1 MTKDTKSKVYQEV
14 LEEIRNYIVDH
25 QLQDGDRLPSEREL
39 AEQLNAGRSSVR
51 EALRAIELLG
61 LIETRHGE
69 GTFLRSYQPYYSVEI
84 LSTFILQETR
94 SQQEVL
100 QLKLLLESQVLSNLS
115 GQISTDLYEKL
126 LSVIVEL
133 PKEQL
138 HTFLLQ
144 SCSMQ
149 QAIGY
154 SRRFGIY
161 WRGSVTQFLLKN
173 KIIHFMSKY
182 CFGLKKIKPNQQ
194 KKHLKRYISS
204 NNEVCSVMFF
214 DNFQSRLP
222 VSLRCVHTKE
232 ESRCYEIFLIKKGN
246 MPQYLSKQNEK
257 MSHKG

>member
-1 MTKDTKSKVYQEV
+1 MIEVPFMTKDTKSKVYQEV

-51 EALRAIELLG
+51 EALRAIELLC

-138 HTFLLQ
+138 HTFLFTELFN
-144 SCSMQ
+144 
-149 QAIGY
+149 AAGN
-154 SRRFGIY
+154 R
-161 WRGSVTQFLLKN
+161 LLSKIWHLLEGFSNPIPFEEQNHSFYEQILLWVKEN
-173 KIIHFMSKY
+173 KTESAKEA
-182 CFGLKKIKPNQQ
+182 LKKV
-194 KKHLKRYISS
+194 YIL
-204 NNEVCSVMFF
+204 E
-214 DNFQSRLP
+214 
-222 VSLRCVHTKE
+222 
-232 ESRCYEIFLIKKGN
+232 
-246 MPQYLSKQNEK
+246 
-257 MSHKG
+257 

>member
-1 MTKDTKSKVYQEV
+1 MVIDS
-14 LEEIRNYIVDH
+14 
-25 QLQDGDRLPSEREL
+25 PSEREL

-138 HTFLLQ
+138 HTFLFTELFNAAGNRLL
-144 SCSMQ
+144 SK
-149 QAIGY
+149 I
-154 SRRFGIY
+154 
-161 WRGSVTQFLLKN
+161 WHLLEGSVTQFLLKN